1 MTFVHRT
8 NTILNE
14 IDMDVTGVSGVAFGG
29 PKRDILFVT
38 VAGIILDLYAGKPM
52 EVITN
57 GTSLYKITG
66 LDAVG
71 PESTNL
77 KIPDDTL

>member
-1 MTFVHRT
+1 MHRT
-8 NTILNE
+8 NTIVNE

-38 VAGIILDLYAGKPM
+38 VAGIILDLYAGTPM
-52 EVITN
+52 EIITN

-66 LDAVG
+66 LDVIG
-71 PESTNL
+71 PESTSL
-77 KIPDDTL
+77 QIPDDAS